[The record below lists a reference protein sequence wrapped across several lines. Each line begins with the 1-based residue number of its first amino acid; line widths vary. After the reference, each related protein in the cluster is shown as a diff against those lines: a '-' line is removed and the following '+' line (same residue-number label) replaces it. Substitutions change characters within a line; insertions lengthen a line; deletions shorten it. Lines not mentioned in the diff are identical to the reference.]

1 MIGQATTIGAFVAA
15 LGCGLV
21 AGIFFAFSSFVM
33 PALGRI
39 PPEQGINA
47 MQSINVVV
55 LNASFLSLFVGT
67 GVLCLGLLGGAV
79 VWWQE
84 PSGKLLLLGSL
95 LYIVGC
101 FGVTRAFNIPLN
113 DALAAAQPATP
124 EATRLWAHYLER
136 WTQWNTVRTVA
147 PTASAALFMAALLLK
162 A

>member
-1 MIGQATTIGAFVAA
+1 MISQAIYIAAFVAA
-15 LGCGLV
+15 IGCGLV

-47 MQSINVVV
+47 MQSINIVV

-67 GVLCLGLLGGAV
+67 GILCLGLLAGSL

-84 PSGKLLLLGSL
+84 SSGKLLLLASL

-101 FGVTRAFNIPLN
+101 FGVTRVFNIPLN
-113 DALAAAQPATP
+113 DALAAAEPATP
-124 EATRLWAHYLER
+124 QAAQLWAHYLDR
-136 WTQWNTVRTVA
+136 WTLWNTVRTVA
-147 PTASAALFMAALLLK
+147 PTASAALFVAALLLK